1 MFHVIIHL
9 DEERRARMKNKEKIK
24 YTLKHKAAF
33 LQVEKEL
40 LGKNTIR
47 GYLHDL
53 DKVIL
58 YLFLPYSTVKHIH
71 KRYSRHHGMAKT
83 HADYVQKLIDWEC
96 ARYSKDDKQMSA
108 REYIKVRPELKEI
121 MLPILEEFGL

>member
-1 MFHVIIHL
+1 M
-9 DEERRARMKNKEKIK
+9 RNKEKIK

-33 LQVEKEL
+33 LKVEKEL

-47 GYLHDL
+47 GYLHDF

-58 YLFLPYSTVKHIH
+58 CLFLPYRIVKHIH
-71 KRYSRHHGMAKT
+71 KTYSRHHGRART
-83 HADYVQKLIDWEC
+83 HTDYVQKVIDWEC

-108 REYIKVRPELKEI
+108 REYIEVRPELREI
-121 MLPILEEFGL
+121 MLPIFKELGL